1 MKKFNRRLI
10 EILIEMNNHLVQPDQ
25 LKHVAFQKLHKLYLV
40 KPFWRELYIIVK
52 CRLSLYKML
61 NINRIVQYKE
71 ELKETHQDKR
81 NLNQNYKR
89 KNKESRLYCKRK
101 RKLMI
106 RFRNKDK
113 LEKIKNYHK
122 RLELQLFNS
131 LNKEISQNNYHLQ
144 EAV

>member
-1 MKKFNRRLI
+1 
-10 EILIEMNNHLVQPDQ
+10 
-25 LKHVAFQKLHKLYLV
+25 
-40 KPFWRELYIIVK
+40 
-52 CRLSLYKML
+52 ML